1 MAGSI
6 AYRAA
11 EPADFDAIADV
22 WRESALASE
31 GARSSL
37 PSLAELRSRVD
48 HEIAAGWAVTVA
60 LDGQEI
66 IGFLALKPA
75 LAALDQLFILPTHQG
90 RGIGRALIERAKAA
104 MPSGFTLRTAS
115 ANHKARRFYG
125 RSGLLLLEE
134 ALHPKSGLPVCCYSW
149 NAPP

>member
-90 RGIGRALIERAKAA
+90 RGIGRDLIERAKQA
-104 MPSGFTLRTAS
+104 MPGGFTLRTAS
-115 ANHKARRFYG
+115 ANQKARQFYSA
-125 RSGLLLLEE
+125 SGLALLEE
-134 ALHPKSGLPVCCYSW
+134 GFHPRTGIPVCYYGWSIQG
-149 NAPP
+149 